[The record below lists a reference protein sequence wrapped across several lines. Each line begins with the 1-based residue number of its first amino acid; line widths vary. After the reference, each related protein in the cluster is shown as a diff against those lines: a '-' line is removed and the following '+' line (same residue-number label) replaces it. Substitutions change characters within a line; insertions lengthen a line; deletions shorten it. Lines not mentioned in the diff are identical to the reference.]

1 MKKYIA
7 LLLALVMT
15 FAMFACSKK
24 EAAASD
30 LKYVKEKGTLVV
42 GASVAFPP
50 YEFYWTNPET
60 GVEEP
65 AGFDMSLAKG
75 IADELGVEL
84 VIADQSFAGL
94 ITALRAGEIDM
105 IISGMAIRE
114 DRLEV
119 VDFTMPYYT
128 GAQIMLV
135 RSEDFDTLKTV
146 EDMTGK
152 KVGAQLGGL
161 QVGILEEQ
169 FANAEPYVMEK
180 VPLMILDLLQGQ
192 LALDSC
198 LRQGRDRVQVH
209 AEGVCRQHRL
219 RGVRGQGPGLRVG
232 EGDAGFPG
240 GHGQAHLLHQPDV
253 QDAQHRHDAGEE
265 DHRDQ
270 QHGDQAAPALG
281 RLRAPGAVFPAVLGV
296 VDIVVHKL
304 SSV

>member
-1 MKKYIA
+1 MKKFAAFLISIM
-7 LLLALVMT
+7 LVLSMV
-15 FAMFACSKK
+15 SV
-24 EAAASD
+24 ASAD
-30 LKYVKEKGTLVV
+30 TLSDIKEKGTLVV

-192 LALDSC
+192 LDGVLLADMVAKNYMVLNPGMLAISEVPVDYNTSGGAGVAVAKGDNEALLEVLNAYIEKITTDGTFDSWVD
-198 LRQGRDRVQVH
+198 LAVEQNAKLV
-209 AEGVCRQHRL
+209 AEA
-219 RGVRGQGPGLRVG
+219 
-232 EGDAGFPG
+232 EA
-240 GHGQAHLLHQPDV
+240 A
-253 QDAQHRHDAGEE
+253 AAEATE
-265 DHRDQ
+265 
-270 QHGDQAAPALG
+270 APAETG
-281 RLRAPGAVFPAVLGV
+281 T
-296 VDIVVHKL
+296 KTE
-304 SSV
+304 

>member
-1 MKKYIA
+1 MKKFAAFLISIM
-7 LLLALVMT
+7 LVLSMV
-15 FAMFACSKK
+15 SV
-24 EAAASD
+24 ASAD
-30 LKYVKEKGTLVV
+30 TLSDIKEKGTLVV

-75 IADELGVEL
+75 IAEELGVEL

-192 LALDSC
+192 LDGVLLADMVAKNYMVLNPGMLAISEVPVDYNTSGGAGVAVAKGDNEALLEVLNAYIEKVTTDGTFDSWVD
-198 LRQGRDRVQVH
+198 LAVEQNAKLV
-209 AEGVCRQHRL
+209 AEA
-219 RGVRGQGPGLRVG
+219 
-232 EGDAGFPG
+232 EA
-240 GHGQAHLLHQPDV
+240 A
-253 QDAQHRHDAGEE
+253 AAEAT
-265 DHRDQ
+265 
-270 QHGDQAAPALG
+270 AAPAETG
-281 RLRAPGAVFPAVLGV
+281 T
-296 VDIVVHKL
+296 KTE
-304 SSV
+304 

>member
-1 MKKYIA
+1 MKKFAAFLISIM
-7 LLLALVMT
+7 LVLSMV
-15 FAMFACSKK
+15 SV
-24 EAAASD
+24 ASAD
-30 LKYVKEKGTLVV
+30 TLSDIKEKGTLVV

-50 YEFYWTNPET
+50 YEVYWTNPET

-192 LALDSC
+192 LDGVLLADMVAKNYMVLNPGMLAISEVPVDYNTSGGAGVAVAKGDNEALLEVLNAYIEKVTTDGTFDSWVD
-198 LRQGRDRVQVH
+198 LAVEQNAKLV
-209 AEGVCRQHRL
+209 AEA
-219 RGVRGQGPGLRVG
+219 
-232 EGDAGFPG
+232 EA
-240 GHGQAHLLHQPDV
+240 A
-253 QDAQHRHDAGEE
+253 AAEAT
-265 DHRDQ
+265 
-270 QHGDQAAPALG
+270 AAPAETG
-281 RLRAPGAVFPAVLGV
+281 T
-296 VDIVVHKL
+296 KTE
-304 SSV
+304 

>member
-1 MKKYIA
+1 MKKFAAFLISIM
-7 LLLALVMT
+7 LVLSMV
-15 FAMFACSKK
+15 SV
-24 EAAASD
+24 ASAD
-30 LKYVKEKGTLVV
+30 TLSDIKEKGTLVV

-192 LALDSC
+192 LDGVLLADMVAKNYMVLNPGMLAISEVPGDYNTSGGAGVAVAKGDNEALLEVLNAYIEKVTTDGTFDSWVD
-198 LRQGRDRVQVH
+198 LAVEQNAKLV
-209 AEGVCRQHRL
+209 AEA
-219 RGVRGQGPGLRVG
+219 
-232 EGDAGFPG
+232 EA
-240 GHGQAHLLHQPDV
+240 A
-253 QDAQHRHDAGEE
+253 AAEAT
-265 DHRDQ
+265 
-270 QHGDQAAPALG
+270 AAPAETG
-281 RLRAPGAVFPAVLGV
+281 T
-296 VDIVVHKL
+296 KTE
-304 SSV
+304 

>member
-1 MKKYIA
+1 MKKFAAFLISIM
-7 LLLALVMT
+7 LVLSMV
-15 FAMFACSKK
+15 SV
-24 EAAASD
+24 ASAD
-30 LKYVKEKGTLVV
+30 TLSDIKEKGTLVV

-192 LALDSC
+192 LDGVLLADMVAKNYMVLNPGMLAISEVPVDYNTSGGAGVAVAKGDNEALLEVLNAYIEKVTTDGTFDSWVD
-198 LRQGRDRVQVH
+198 LAVEQNAKLV
-209 AEGVCRQHRL
+209 AEA
-219 RGVRGQGPGLRVG
+219 
-232 EGDAGFPG
+232 EA
-240 GHGQAHLLHQPDV
+240 A
-253 QDAQHRHDAGEE
+253 AAEAT
-265 DHRDQ
+265 
-270 QHGDQAAPALG
+270 AAPAETG
-281 RLRAPGAVFPAVLGV
+281 T
-296 VDIVVHKL
+296 KTE
-304 SSV
+304 